1 MFAKNGTRIRPDL
14 YKRPMKTGQ
23 KSSKSSPTISIKSDI
38 LVEFKAKSC
47 AKKQHGGYN
56 AQSLIED

>member
-1 MFAKNGTRIRPDL
+1 MFAKNGTRIRLDL

-23 KSSKSSPTISIKSDI
+23 KSSKSSPPIAIKIEI

-47 AKKQHGGYN
+47 AKK
-56 AQSLIED
+56 